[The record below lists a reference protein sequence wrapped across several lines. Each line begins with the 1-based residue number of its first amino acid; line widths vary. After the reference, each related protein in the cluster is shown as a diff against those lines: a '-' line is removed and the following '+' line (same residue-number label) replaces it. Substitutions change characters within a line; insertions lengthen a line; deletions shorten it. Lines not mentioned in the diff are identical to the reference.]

1 MGGKTLFRTLIS
13 TAVASLVPVL
23 ACAQTLTLGLGG
35 NVTSLDPHYH
45 SAGPNSAF
53 AYTIFGRLTDT
64 DENSRLEPGLAESW
78 SLVDPLTWEFKLRKG
93 VKFHNGEDFTAE
105 DVVFTFER
113 IPQVVNSPGP
123 YTSYLRGIESTEIV
137 DPYTLRVK
145 TAYPVPTLPLM
156 LNNIAI
162 LDSTTHANVTTEDF
176 NSGKALVGTGPFKYV
191 SGSTSEGIKLTR
203 NDDYFGT
210 VPDWETVDYRII
222 TNSAARTAA
231 FLAGDVDLIDQVASS
246 DVARISQ
253 AADAEI
259 VSKVGLRLMY
269 INLDHSRTENPVFL
283 RDNSGKPLAVNPL
296 KDVRVRKALSLAI
309 DRKILV
315 DRVMDGAAI
324 ASMQYMPPGAFAYAD
339 DLVPPAADAAKAK
352 ELLAEAGYPEGFQ
365 ITLHGSNDRF
375 PNDARVLQA
384 IGQMWTRI
392 GVRTTVEAMPYGPFQ
407 TRASA
412 QEFAAF
418 LGTWRNDGEPGIGM
432 TNTLATF
439 DKEKGTGSIN
449 RGRYSNPAY
458 DEALAAA
465 TSETDA
471 AKREAALRDVMHL
484 LIEDMPILPLYIQK
498 NTWAVRKTL
507 SFAGRADDA
516 TMPQDVHPAKQ

>member
-1 MGGKTLFRTLIS
+1 MKKLLMTSVF
-13 TAVASLVPVL
+13 AVLAPVL
-23 ACAQTLTLGLGG
+23 AGAQTLTMGLGG

-53 AYTIFGRLTDT
+53 AYTIFSRLTET
-64 DENSRLEPGLAESW
+64 DENSRLHPALAESW
-78 SLVDPLTWEFKLRKG
+78 EMVDPLTWEFRLRKD

-123 YTSYLRGIESTEIV
+123 YTSYLRGIVGTEIV
-137 DPYTLRVK
+137 DSHTLRIK
-145 TAYPVPTLPLM
+145 TSHPVPILPLM
-156 LNNIAI
+156 MHNIAI
-162 LDSTTHANVTTEDF
+162 LDSTTHKDVTTEDF
-176 NSGKALVGTGPFKYV
+176 NSGKALVGTGPFRFV
-191 SGSTSEGIKLTR
+191 SGSTSEGIKLER
-203 NDDYFGT
+203 NDTFWGAAPEWSS
-210 VPDWETVDYRII
+210 VNYRII
-222 TNSAARTAA
+222 TNGAARTAA
-231 FLAGDVDLIDQVASS
+231 FLAGDVDLIDQVASA
-246 DVARISQ
+246 DVPRISQ
-253 AADAEI
+253 SDRGDV

-269 INLDHSRTENPVFL
+269 INFDHSRSENPVFL
-283 RDNSGKPLAVNPL
+283 TDNTGKPLPTNPL
-296 KDVRVRKALSLAI
+296 KDVRVRQALSLAL
-309 DRKILV
+309 DRQVLV

-324 ASMQYMPPGAFAYAD
+324 PSMQYMPEGAYGYAG
-339 DLVPPAADAAKAK
+339 DLAAPPADPARAK

-392 GVRTTVEAMPYGPFQ
+392 GVRTTVDAMPYGPFQ

-418 LGTWRNDGEPGIGM
+418 LGTWGSGGEPGIGM
-432 TNTLATF
+432 TNTLATYN
-439 DKEKGTGSIN
+439 KEKGTGSIN

-465 TSETDA
+465 TAEMDDA
-471 AKREAALRDVMHL
+471 AREEALVKVMHL
-484 LIEDMPILPLYIQK
+484 LNDDMPILPLYIQK
-498 NTWAVRKTL
+498 NTWAVKKGL
-507 SFAGRADDA
+507 SYAGRADEA
-516 TMPQDVHPAKQ
+516 TMPQDVHSAKP